1 MNQAA
6 KEYWNQFWGDKERP
20 TLVTA
25 WMFGEAQDELA
36 QAVIDGRKTATCS
49 AQIIYELENEPV
61 PVTEEY
67 SIILNSLEEPVA
79 IIKTVDVSIMPMNEV
94 TEEFALAEGDESYRN
109 WKEIHERYFK
119 RELGKVGL
127 EFSEDILLVCERFE
141 LVDVKDKVERM
152 NTRLLRVGT
161 TYIPVSNVD
170 LAAEW
175 YVDKLDA
182 QLNYQDEDKAILN
195 LADQSFFLVKAKENE
210 TANFL
215 DANANE
221 RFSLTFEVD
230 GEESLKMLHEVLIER
245 DVKVA
250 EIEKRGHAGINFVF
264 SDVDGNRFDV
274 WSELSPSFKR
284 DTRG

>member
-20 TLVTA
+20 TIVSA
-25 WMFGEAQDELA
+25 WMFGEAVDELA

-49 AQIIYELENEPV
+49 ALVLYELENQPV
-61 PVTEEY
+61 PVVEEY

-79 IIKTVDVSIMPMNEV
+79 IIKTVDVSIIPMNEV
-94 TEEFALAEGDESYRN
+94 TEEFALAEGDGSYRN

-127 EFSEDILLVCERFE
+127 EFSEDLLLVCERFE
-141 LVDVKDKVERM
+141 LVDVKRKVEHM
-152 NTRLLRVGT
+152 NNRLLRVGT

-170 LAAEW
+170 LAAKW
-175 YVDKLDA
+175 YVEKLDA
-182 QLNYQDEDKAILN
+182 QLNYQDEDKAILD
-195 LADQSFFLVKAKENE
+195 LADQSFFLVKSKEKE
-210 TANFL
+210 TTNFI
-215 DANANE
+215 DAYGNE

-230 GEESLKMLHEVLIER
+230 GKEALKLLRESLKEREVQ
-245 DVKVA
+245 VG
-250 EIEKRGHAGINFVF
+250 EIENRGHAGINFVF

-274 WSELSPSFKR
+274 WSELSPTFKR
-284 DTRG
+284 E